1 MMLRNNQLPTD
12 RRGAA
17 LSVLQLETEDVRP
30 GGGPGVAP
38 GLAGQ
43 TEGGRAGA
51 VGQQN
56 PGHVQLGGPAGLQQH
71 QEDHR
76 EPEGPRGPHAEMITW
91 RGRHI

>member
-1 MMLRNNQLPTD
+1 MFPRNNQLPTD
-12 RRGAA
+12 RRSAA
-17 LSVLQLETEDVRP
+17 LSVLQLETEDVWP

-51 VGQQN
+51 VRQQHS
-56 PGHVQLGGPAGLQQH
+56 GHVQLGGPAGLQQH

-76 EPEGPRGPHAEMITW
+76 ELEGRTGPHAEITW